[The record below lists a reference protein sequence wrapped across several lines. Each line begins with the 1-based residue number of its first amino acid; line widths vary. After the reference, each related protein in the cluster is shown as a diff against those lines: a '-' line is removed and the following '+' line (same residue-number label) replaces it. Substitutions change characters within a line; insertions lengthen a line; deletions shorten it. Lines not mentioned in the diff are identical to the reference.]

1 MKKYKITIE
10 LESNDLNETLLNEEV
25 TQLRKEFEE
34 QENFDIGVLNIYWLE
49 EECK

>member
-34 QENFDIGVLNIYWLE
+34 QENFDIEILNIYWLE

>member
-1 MKKYKITIE
+1 MKKYKKTIE

-34 QENFDIGVLNIYWLE
+34 QENFDIEILNIYWLE